1 MPIEEIVLKVLGG
14 ILILVSVFIIFSVL
28 GDKKK

>member
-1 MPIEEIVLKVLGG
+1 MPIEEIALKVFGG
-14 ILILVSVFIIFSVL
+14 ILVLVSAFIIFSVL